1 MLATAIFYYNWY
13 NFVVINN
20 QTGHLL
26 GRANLIMALSI
37 YAVLYILV
45 ARWLHAFKIGV
56 ERKGSVLAG
65 QVLTL
70 LVVAFLEVLISC
82 AITGQYQ
89 FFFRFME
96 IYFFMFLLQ
105 SLVNGLLSIVMINV
119 YRKSFPAL
127 KIIEIYGQ
135 KRNDLNEK
143 INAVPFK
150 YHIEKSISA
159 EQEEKRIR
167 DLILPFD
174 AVLINDLSAY
184 KKNRI
189 LKMCFDLD
197 KRVYFVP
204 KISDIIVRS
213 SEELNLLDTPIF
225 LSRNTGIPFV
235 QGIIKRIFDV
245 LLSTLALVVLS
256 PIFVII
262 AVAIKVEDGGPVFY
276 KQERVTLNGQCF
288 WILKFRSMIVDAE
301 KDGKSQPAGEEDRRI
316 TKVGK
321 FIRTC
326 RMDELPQVFNI
337 IRGSM
342 SIVGPRPERCE
353 HVEQYTQ
360 EICEFPFRSKIKGG
374 LTGYAQVY
382 GKYNTTALDKLK
394 LDLIYI
400 TNFSLLLDLQI
411 MFETV
416 KILVQK
422 ESTEEF
428 SEEQREA
435 VRDGVEEGTGEIESG
450 NKVEETV
457 IK

>member
-1 MLATAIFYYNWY
+1 
-13 NFVVINN
+13 
-20 QTGHLL
+20 
-26 GRANLIMALSI
+26 MAASI
-37 YAVLYILV
+37 YAIIYILV

-56 ERKGSVLAG
+56 ERKGSILAG

-70 LVVAFLEVLISC
+70 LVVGLLEVFISC

-89 FFFRFME
+89 FFFAFME
-96 IYFFMFLLQ
+96 IYFFMFVAQ
-105 SLVNGLLSIVMINV
+105 SLVNGSLSIVMINV
-119 YRKSFPAL
+119 YRKIFPAL

-135 KRNDLNEK
+135 KRNNLDEK

-150 YHIEKSISA
+150 YHIEKSICSD
-159 EQEEKRIR
+159 QEEDIIW
-167 DLILPFD
+167 DAIMPFD

-225 LSRNTGIPFV
+225 LSRNSGIPCI
-235 QGIIKRIFDV
+235 QGLIKRFFDII
-245 LLSTLALVVLS
+245 LSTITLIILS
-256 PIFVII
+256 PILIII
-262 AVAIKVEDGGPVFY
+262 AIAIKIEDGGPVFY
-276 KQERVTLNGQCF
+276 KQERITLNGQTF

-301 KDGKSQPAGEEDRRI
+301 IDGKSQPACEGDERI
-316 TKVGK
+316 TRVGRL
-321 FIRTC
+321 IRAS
-326 RMDELPQVFNI
+326 RMDELPQLFNI

-353 HVEQYTQ
+353 HVEKYCQ
-360 EICEFPFRSKIKGG
+360 EISEFTFRSKIKGG

-400 TNFSLLLDLQI
+400 TNFSLLLDMQI
-411 MFETV
+411 IFETV

-457 IK
+457 IKW